1 MRLVLPLLLFAAAAA
16 AAEPAFPD
24 AAALRALQK
33 QFAPVELKADLGGLT
48 AADRQ
53 VLKKLIQAA
62 QIMDG
67 LFLRQVWEGNV
78 GLAIQLASDR
88 TPLGQARLR
97 YFLTHKGPWD
107 EQSGWTPFIPGVPP
121 KPPEGSFYP
130 PGADKGVIEGWFAKL
145 PEAERAAATGFYTT
159 IRRAPEGALMAVP
172 YSVEYQPEL
181 ERAAR
186 LLEEAGG
193 LTTQPTLKKFLLAR
207 AAAFRSNDYYESE
220 VA

>member
-107 EQSGWTPFIPGVPP
+107 RQNHEKAFLPGVPE
-121 KPPEGSFYP
+121 KPPEASFYP
-130 PGADKGVIEGWFAKL
+130 AGASKADAEKWIASL
-145 PEAERAAATGFYTT
+145 PEADKARATGFFT
-159 IRRAPEGALMAVP
+159 
-172 YSVEYQPEL
+172 
-181 ERAAR
+181 
-186 LLEEAGG
+186 
-193 LTTQPTLKKFLLAR
+193 
-207 AAAFRSNDYYESE
+207 
-220 VA
+220 